1 MPVAPSPL
9 GTTQIDQA
17 EASIHVLR
25 DSHYWRRKNTPGIAT
40 LIACALFNEIKLK
53 HCSDKKVLW
62 FRDSH
67 LLDALPKSLN
77 HVLLDL
83 CLFAHL
89 ESFSSNFS
97 QAKHDGDGT
106 KKQLIAEQ
114 LLTHVKPHI
123 NTMNIKDRITFHNLM
138 LCSYISLRSVRNNQI
153 GNNQVQEWRHM
164 HDPVILSLVSKFLIN
179 DKSMVNFTEVSKT
192 HKAMLKM

>member
-40 LIACALFNEIKLK
+40 LIACALFNEIKLE
-53 HCSDKKVLW
+53 HCSDKEVLR
-62 FRDSH
+62 FRDQP
-67 LLDALPKSLN
+67 LDALPKSLN

-138 LCSYISLRSVRNNQI
+138 LCFQLTSQSKSKCDIEHTGGKEREPMY
-153 GNNQVQEWRHM
+153 
-164 HDPVILSLVSKFLIN
+164 DPLILSLVSRFLIN
-179 DKSMVNFTEVSKT
+179 DKSMVKKIRVASKA
-192 HKAMLKM
+192 HRAMLSM